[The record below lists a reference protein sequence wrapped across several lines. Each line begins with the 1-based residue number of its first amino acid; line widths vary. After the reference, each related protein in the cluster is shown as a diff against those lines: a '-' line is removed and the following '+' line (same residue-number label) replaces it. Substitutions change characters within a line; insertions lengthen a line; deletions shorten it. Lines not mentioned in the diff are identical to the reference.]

1 MQEIPKLTTES
12 NEIKKEK
19 KKKRYINY
27 INFKTT
33 LKKKKQTERVM
44 ETRFLQTQGSR
55 N

>member
-33 LKKKKQTERVM
+33 LKKKKQTACYGNQIS
-44 ETRFLQTQGSR
+44 TDSR
-55 N
+55 Q